1 MSHSVISQQ
10 NLLTKSFFKVY
21 LICGLT
27 TLFIGLA
34 GFNTICQ
41 ADFSPENLIS
51 TIFPRHLI
59 FSGLIPTYLLG
70 LLPAIQIRPQDILLY
85 QSRKIVSL
93 QVLYRVCFTMLPM
106 AIIWGFANIFVL
118 SVNGYLNFLGD
129 LWLPIL
135 IRAVYLWITVFL
147 LGLITVM
154 LAIATKSKLIAFFI
168 SFGINS
174 LSFTFVI
181 SQRPSL
187 FCDFSTLDSNG
198 ALISKGI
205 IMLGI
210 ALLMITLMTFIVNRR
225 DI

>member
-51 TIFPRHLI
+51 TIFPRFLI

-106 AIIWGFANIFVL
+106 AIIWGLANILVL

-135 IRAVYLWITVFL
+135 IRAVYLWIAVFL

-181 SQRPSL
+181 SRRPSL
-187 FCDFSTLDSNG
+187 FFDFSTLDSNA

-210 ALLMITLMTFIVNRR
+210 ALLMVPLMTFIVNRR

>member
-1 MSHSVISQQ
+1 MSHNVISQQ

-27 TLFIGLA
+27 TLFIGLT

-51 TIFPRHLI
+51 TIFPRFLI

-118 SVNGYLNFLGD
+118 SINGYLNFWGD

-135 IRAVYLWITVFL
+135 IRAVYLWIAVFL

-181 SQRPSL
+181 SRRPSL
-187 FCDFSTLDSNG
+187 FFDFSTLDSNA

-210 ALLMITLMTFIVNRR
+210 ALLMVPLMTFIVNRR

>member
-1 MSHSVISQQ
+1 MSHNVISQQ

-118 SVNGYLNFLGD
+118 SVNDYLNFLGD

-181 SQRPSL
+181 SKRPSL
-187 FCDFSTLDSNG
+187 FFDFSTLDSNG

-210 ALLMITLMTFIVNRR
+210 ALLMVPLMTFIVNRR

>member
-181 SQRPSL
+181 SKRLSL
-187 FCDFSTLDSNG
+187 FFDFSTLDSNG

-210 ALLMITLMTFIVNRR
+210 ALLMIPLMTFIVNRR

>member
-1 MSHSVISQQ
+1 MSS
-10 NLLTKSFFKVY
+10 T
-21 LICGLT
+21 
-27 TLFIGLA
+27 
-34 GFNTICQ
+34 
-41 ADFSPENLIS
+41 DFSPENLMT

-59 FSGLIPTYLLG
+59 FCGLIPTYLLG

-106 AIIWGFANIFVL
+106 AIIWDFANILVL

-135 IRAVYLWITVFL
+135 IRAVYLWIAVFL

-181 SQRPSL
+181 SRRPSL
-187 FCDFSTLDSNG
+187 FFDFSTLDSNA

-210 ALLMITLMTFIVNRR
+210 ALLMVPLMTFIVNRR

>member
-1 MSHSVISQQ
+1 MSHNVISQQ

-51 TIFPRHLI
+51 TIFPRFLI

-106 AIIWGFANIFVL
+106 AIIWGLANILVL
-118 SVNGYLNFLGD
+118 SVNGYLNFWETSGC
-129 LWLPIL
+129 
-135 IRAVYLWITVFL
+135 
-147 LGLITVM
+147 
-154 LAIATKSKLIAFFI
+154 
-168 SFGINS
+168 
-174 LSFTFVI
+174 
-181 SQRPSL
+181 L
-187 FCDFSTLDSNG
+187 F
-198 ALISKGI
+198 
-205 IMLGI
+205 
-210 ALLMITLMTFIVNRR
+210 
-225 DI
+225 

>member
-1 MSHSVISQQ
+1 MYHNVIRQQ
-10 NLLTKSFFKVY
+10 NLLTKAFFRVY
-21 LICGLT
+21 LVCGFVSLMISLT
-27 TLFIGLA
+27 GL
-34 GFNTICQ
+34 NNMSST
-41 ADFSPENLIS
+41 DFSPENLMT

-59 FSGLIPTYLLG
+59 FCGLIPTYLLG

-106 AIIWGFANIFVL
+106 AIIWDFANILVL

-135 IRAVYLWITVFL
+135 IRAVYLWIAVFL

-181 SQRPSL
+181 SRRPSL
-187 FCDFSTLDSNG
+187 FFDFSTLDSNA

-210 ALLMITLMTFIVNRR
+210 ALLMVPLMTFIVNRR

>member
-181 SQRPSL
+181 SKRPSL
-187 FCDFSTLDSNG
+187 FFDFSTLDSNA

-210 ALLMITLMTFIVNRR
+210 ALLMVPLMTFIVNRR

>member
-1 MSHSVISQQ
+1 MSHNVISQQ

-34 GFNTICQ
+34 GFNTTCQ

-51 TIFPRHLI
+51 TIFPRFLI

-106 AIIWGFANIFVL
+106 AIIWGLANILVL

-135 IRAVYLWITVFL
+135 IRAVYLWIAVFL

-154 LAIATKSKLIAFFI
+154 LAIATKSILIAFFI

-181 SQRPSL
+181 SRRPSL
-187 FCDFSTLDSNG
+187 FFDFSTLDSNA

-210 ALLMITLMTFIVNRR
+210 ALLMVPLMTFIVNRR